1 MPGIHDAEP
10 LGNRRMVACL
20 QGVAFRPDRLGI
32 HASVA
37 GLHQLQGD
45 GAVGALRSE
54 AASEASLA
62 QKPFDRVAMEAPSDQ
77 QPVEQCRGITE
88 KDPQVVCGS
97 WIRIIMGRFAIHARL
112 LSRSAAVGA
121 ELRPCGDFRSA

>member
-10 LGNRRMVACL
+10 LGTRRMVACL
-20 QGVAFRPDRLGI
+20 HGVAFRPDRLGI

-77 QPVEQCRGITE
+77 QAVE
-88 KDPQVVCGS
+88 
-97 WIRIIMGRFAIHARL
+97 
-112 LSRSAAVGA
+112 
-121 ELRPCGDFRSA
+121 